1 MALNSNQV
9 KSLQAGVHAD
19 GGVSDHG
26 RERRSGAAFRITDL
40 DGVRAQM
47 ALAGAGER
55 ESTAAS
61 APNHARDYK
70 VTLKCDGVVPC
81 VEKRP
86 GKT

>member
-1 MALNSNQV
+1 MRT
-9 KSLQAGVHAD
+9 AGL
-19 GGVSDHG
+19 SDHG
-26 RERRSGAAFRITDL
+26 RERRSGAAFRFTDL

-55 ESTAAS
+55 DSTAAS
-61 APNHARDYK
+61 APNHALDYK

>member
-1 MALNSNQV
+1 MAGSGDRV
-9 KSLQAGVHAD
+9 WPSASLTLTA
-19 GGVSDHG
+19 
-26 RERRSGAAFRITDL
+26 SG
-40 DGVRAQM
+40 AQM
-47 ALAGAGER
+47 AFAGAGER
-55 ESTAAS
+55 DSTAAS

>member
-1 MALNSNQV
+1 MAGSGDRV
-9 KSLQAGVHAD
+9 RPSASL
-19 GGVSDHG
+19 
-26 RERRSGAAFRITDL
+26 DL

-55 ESTAAS
+55 DSTAAS

-81 VEKRP
+81 VEKWP

>member
-1 MALNSNQV
+1 MAY
-9 KSLQAGVHAD
+9 
-19 GGVSDHG
+19 
-26 RERRSGAAFRITDL
+26 RFTDL

-47 ALAGAGER
+47 AFAGAGER
-55 ESTAAS
+55 DSTAAI

-81 VEKRP
+81 VEERP